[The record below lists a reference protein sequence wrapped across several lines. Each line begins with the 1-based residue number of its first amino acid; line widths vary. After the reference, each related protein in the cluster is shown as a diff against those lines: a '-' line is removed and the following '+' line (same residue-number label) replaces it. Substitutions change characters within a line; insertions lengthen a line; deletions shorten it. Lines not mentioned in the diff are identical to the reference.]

1 MLKQVL
7 HFFASLL
14 RTTVLWRYTRVET
27 LEERCRM
34 VCAYC
39 CEGIIIGNIALNA
52 SMHLG
57 VSICGRHRHHCLMK
71 SEFAVVGATFCL
83 FNDKH

>member
-1 MLKQVL
+1 
-7 HFFASLL
+7 
-14 RTTVLWRYTRVET
+14 
-27 LEERCRM
+27 M
-34 VCAYC
+34 VCAYS